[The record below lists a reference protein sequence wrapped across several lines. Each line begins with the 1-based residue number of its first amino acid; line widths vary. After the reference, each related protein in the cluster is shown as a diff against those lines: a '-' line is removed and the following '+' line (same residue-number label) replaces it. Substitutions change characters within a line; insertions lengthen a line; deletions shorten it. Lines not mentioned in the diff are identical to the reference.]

1 MSQEAAC
8 GWVRNACVCGDQS
21 SACVLV
27 REAQSGDLAH
37 CPQPSGSLGLPPS
50 AAASIFTGTSLPG
63 WVSPPQSALWKA
75 DTCVRD
81 SNPGYTTAFGLD
93 FPAACRINRYCFSH
107 RVTLSTHPSLL
118 QEGVRNLRSRFCRG
132 LVTLRATCSPVGF
145 GVFNKCGLCIGKAG
159 DGSSFKNSSGSCCEM
174 EWQRWFR
181 ARLRLALRSLFCSQP
196 VNLGRRAELLPDG
209 LWLWLLLGKS

>member
-1 MSQEAAC
+1 MPIALSHLGAL
-8 GWVRNACVCGDQS
+8 G
-21 SACVLV
+21 
-27 REAQSGDLAH
+27 
-37 CPQPSGSLGLPPS
+37 CPLQLRLR
-50 AAASIFTGTSLPG
+50 SLPEPVYLVG
-63 WVSPPQSALWKA
+63 CPRPNLPCGKQ
-75 DTCVRD
+75 TCVRD